1 MMKLKKLQVLRP
13 EIEVEYQRPIL
24 GRLLTFFFVMKTA
37 VRVRRVIFKI
47 EIPSKLL
54 KNAGT
59 VYNCKV
65 WYLIIPKIKAVK
77 AA

>member
-1 MMKLKKLQVLRP
+1 MMNIKKLQVVRP

-24 GRLLTFFFVMKTA
+24 GRLLTFFWVIPRLVK
-37 VRVRRVIFKI
+37 VKRVGFKI

-54 KNAGT
+54 KDAGT
-59 VYNCKV
+59 VYIHKV
-65 WYLIIPKIKAVK
+65 WFLVIPKIKAVK